1 VCHGFLLNNKRAPSG
16 YTNHP
21 ATLAGVSEK
30 ELRLDTIDTNGR
42 ERLTMTLFAAIPFS
56 AFEFENNDF
65 LALALVHD
73 LAVNRYPVN
82 IGLADLDIFAIG
94 KYKDIVESDR

>member
-42 ERLTMTLFAAIPFS
+42 ERLAMTLFAAIPFS

-94 KYKDIVESDR
+94 KYKDVIESDR